1 MELSTSCGRIA
12 VRLVG
17 RCGGRPVAACRA
29 RAGTRS
35 FGVVEKRFTCA
46 IGAAGPRRHLPI
58 QPLAKYY
65 HYIHILGLP
74 LRWAARITNV
84 MSDTSRRV
92 ATYRQNLPTCL

>member
-1 MELSTSCGRIA
+1 MELSTSCGCIA
-12 VRLVG
+12 VRL
-17 RCGGRPVAACRA
+17 GGAVRRSGGGGVPRA
-29 RAGTRS
+29 RARALLAW
-35 FGVVEKRFTCA
+35 EKRCA
-46 IGAAGPRRHLPI
+46 SGAAGPRRHLPI